1 MDIGPTELILIL
13 VIVVI
18 LFGVGRIGKLGKE
31 LGSGIRGFKEGLQS
45 NDEYKEEV
53 KDGNIV
59 AVQQS
64 ALVDTEQQEIN
75 SQAQEKEPTH
85 EPRTN

>member
-13 VIVVI
+13 VIVIV

-45 NDEYKEEV
+45 ND
-53 KDGNIV
+53 KDDSQIDKN
-59 AVQQS
+59 ATVQQS
-64 ALVDTEQQEIN
+64 IIVNPDQPGTDTQVKEQ
-75 SQAQEKEPTH
+75 TH

>member
-64 ALVDTEQQEIN
+64 ALVDTDRQEIN